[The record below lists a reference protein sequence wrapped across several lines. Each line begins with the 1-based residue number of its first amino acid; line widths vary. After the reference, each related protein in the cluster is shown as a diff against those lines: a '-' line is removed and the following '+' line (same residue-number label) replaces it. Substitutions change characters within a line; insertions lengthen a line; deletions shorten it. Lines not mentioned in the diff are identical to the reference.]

1 METIIDTL
9 FNNYLTLKSNV
20 DDLNDK
26 YLINIALSKLD
37 FSPKNHKIIK
47 DNDNIIIN
55 CHDYFINV
63 FKDNN
68 DDIINKC
75 LIYEQDLIFDKQPP
89 PYYYDEIINNIDC
102 YKHLRI
108 PNLFICVKY
117 ANITINTITKNYK
130 INQCYFNIRKP
141 TTDKYNYFSDII
153 TNIDNPSYYFIN
165 NNEKDI
171 YFIPENIIFRND
183 NKKIIIEPIIPSINK
198 LSDDIDIKPLL
209 SNEIKIKNYNGIIN

>member
-9 FNNYLTLKSNV
+9 FNNYLTIKSNV

-26 YLINIALSKLD
+26 YLINMVLSKLD

-47 DNDNIIIN
+47 DNDNIIIK

-63 FKDNN
+63 FKDN

-75 LIYEQDLIFDKQPP
+75 LTYEQDLIIDKQPP

-117 ANITINTITKNYK
+117 ANITIDTITKNYK

-171 YFIPENIIFRND
+171 YFIPENIIFTND
-183 NKKIIIEPIIPSINK
+183 NKKIIIEPI
-198 LSDDIDIKPLL
+198 
-209 SNEIKIKNYNGIIN
+209 NYLMILI

>member
-9 FNNYLTLKSNV
+9 FNNYLTIKSNV

-26 YLINIALSKLD
+26 YLINITLSKLD

-47 DNDNIIIN
+47 DNDNIIIK

-75 LIYEQDLIFDKQPP
+75 LTYEQDLIVDKQPP

-117 ANITINTITKNYK
+117 ANITIDTITKNYK

-171 YFIPENIIFRND
+171 YFIPENIIFTND

-209 SNEIKIKNYNGIIN
+209 SNEIKIKNYNGIII